1 MLGWSAVAGAVNWHV
16 CLPLY
21 ASGVCWTLVYD
32 SIYAHQVSF
41 FLCGLSTQPLAVLF
55 VFLFFIAQ
63 DKTDDAMVGI
73 RSTAL
78 LFGENTRPILFGL
91 SASSTSLLA
100 LAGYMN
106 TAGIPFYAG
115 VGLAGLQL
123 ARVVAKTD
131 FDNRASCW
139 KGFTGCGWAGF
150 LMWMGA
156 TADYLVLFLSSS

>member
-1 MLGWSAVAGAVNWHV
+1 M
-16 CLPLY
+16 
-21 ASGVCWTLVYD
+21 YD
-32 SIYAHQVSF
+32 SIYAHQVGF
-41 FLCGLSTQPLAVLF
+41 FLCGVSNQPLTALF
-55 VFLFFIAQ
+55 VFRFFIAQ
-63 DKTDDAMVGI
+63 DKIDDATVGI

-78 LFGENTRPILFGL
+78 LFGENTRSILFGL

-115 VGLAGLQL
+115 VGVAALQL

-150 LMWMGA
+150 WMWMGA
-156 TADYLVLFLSSS
+156 TADYLLLLLSSS